1 MSLTSPPGQG
11 KQLTQLLAFIV
22 DDDDRT
28 RRANLLLRTVS
39 TCLLTAGAIVML
51 LAVGSGHYSVA
62 AGGVA
67 VLLQGLGPVATP
79 WALTCAHNRRR
90 CAAKRASSASPRA

>member
-11 KQLTQLLAFIV
+11 KRLTQLLAFIV

-39 TCLLTAGAIVML
+39 TCLLTAGGHSGRSDARWRLALAGIRLAASGAVPL
-51 LAVGSGHYSVA
+51 LLRRARARRQRSG
-62 AGGVA
+62 
-67 VLLQGLGPVATP
+67 
-79 WALTCAHNRRR
+79 R
-90 CAAKRASSASPRA
+90 

>member
-28 RRANLLLRTVS
+28 RRANLLLRSVS
-39 TCLLTAGAIVML
+39 TCLLGAGALVATVTP
-51 LAVGSGHYSVA
+51 LAAGSGRYTVA
-62 AGGVA
+62 AGGMI
-67 VLLQGLGPVATP
+67 VLLRRIRA
-79 WALTCAHNRRR
+79 RRR
-90 CAAKRASSASPRA
+90 RSGR

>member
-11 KQLTQLLAFIV
+11 RQLTQLLAYIV

-39 TCLLTAGAIVML
+39 TCLLTIGAIVAIVMP
-51 LAVGSGHYSVA
+51 LAVGSGQYSAA
-62 AGGVA
+62 AGGVT
-67 VLLQGLGPVATP
+67 VLLL
-79 WALTCAHNRRR
+79 RRAR
-90 CAAKRASSASPRA
+90 IRRQRSGR

>member
-11 KQLTQLLAFIV
+11 KRLTQLLAFIV

-39 TCLLTAGAIVML
+39 TCLLTAGAIVATVMP
-51 LAVGSGHYSVA
+51 LAVGSGRYTVA
-62 AGGVA
+62 AGGVV
-67 VLLQGLGPVATP
+67 VLLL
-79 WALTCAHNRRR
+79 RR
-90 CAAKRASSASPRA
+90 ARARRQRSGR

>member
-11 KQLTQLLAFIV
+11 KRLTQLLAYIV

-39 TCLLTAGAIVML
+39 TCLLTGRGHSGHGD
-51 LAVGSGHYSVA
+51 AVGGWLRPVYGRCRWRGRPPSEGPGLA
-62 AGGVA
+62 AT
-67 VLLQGLGPVATP
+67 QRP
-79 WALTCAHNRRR
+79 LTCA
-90 CAAKRASSASPRA
+90 A

>member
-11 KQLTQLLAFIV
+11 KQIHQLLAFIV

-39 TCLLTAGAIVML
+39 TCLLTAGAIVATVTPL
-51 LAVGSGHYSVA
+51 A
-62 AGGVA
+62 AGSR
-67 VLLQGLGPVATP
+67 PVHGG
-79 WALTCAHNRRR
+79 CR
-90 CAAKRASSASPRA
+90 

>member
-11 KQLTQLLAFIV
+11 RQLTQLLAFIV

-39 TCLLTAGAIVML
+39 TCLLTVGAIVATVTPL
-51 LAVGSGHYSVA
+51 ASGSGRYTAAVGGMV
-62 AGGVA
+62 
-67 VLLQGLGPVATP
+67 VLLRRIRA
-79 WALTCAHNRRR
+79 RRR
-90 CAAKRASSASPRA
+90 HNGR

>member
-11 KQLTQLLAFIV
+11 RQLTQLLAFIV

-39 TCLLTAGAIVML
+39 TCLLTAGAIAATVTP
-51 LAVGSGHYSVA
+51 LAVGSGRYTAA
-62 AGGVA
+62 AGGVV
-67 VLLQGLGPVATP
+67 VLLLRGAR
-79 WALTCAHNRRR
+79 ARRQR
-90 CAAKRASSASPRA
+90 SGR